1 MENALTHGIKIKDKI
16 GYALGDMGGLL
27 TFSLIGAFQNKFYT
41 DVLNIDPAKIVVLIL
56 VARIWDAIND
66 PLWGAFI
73 DSRKPT
79 KQGKFRPYIFWF
91 SIPLAVSAVLMF
103 TVIPNLSQAK
113 YLLFAYITYILYGMM
128 YTAVNIPYGSL
139 ASVITDDEK
148 ERSSL
153 SMWRS
158 IGAGVGGLPGTILLP
173 MIVYTTT
180 GTDASGAV
188 NKTLDGNKFAVGD
201 TVTCVYK
208 LTSPEKLENY
218 QAEIS
223 YDTKYL
229 SVKSA
234 YLDGSADSGGLLNYN
249 LNGKIKFNGSNIS
262 KGYNYTKEDNF
273 VVVNYEIK
281 ATGSTTPTFT
291 WIVATGVSGK
301 AYVKD
306 NKATGGL
313 KIAKEYM

>member
-1 MENALTHGIKIKDKI
+1 MHNGKAKKSKQILTIAL
-16 GYALGDMGGLL
+16 A
-27 TFSLIGAFQNKFYT
+27 SLIVLSATSAAVMSGCGENSESTNETKTVTETELVTVVVDETYAT
-41 DVLNIDPAKIVVLIL
+41 DAKG
-56 VARIWDAIND
+56 N
-66 PLWGAFI
+66 
-73 DSRKPT
+73 T
-79 KQGKFRPYIFWF
+79 
-91 SIPLAVSAVLMF
+91 VSAESKGSD
-103 TVIPNLSQAK
+103 TSSNGNGNSKNNESSSSQK
-113 YLLFAYITYILYGMM
+113 T
-128 YTAVNIPYGSL
+128 NNSGSS
-139 ASVITDDEK
+139 AGSSAGGNNSNNSSSSKSNSSNNNNNNYNNSNSSGNNSSSSNKTNKPSSNTHKPVTD
-148 ERSSL
+148 SN
-153 SMWRS
+153 
-158 IGAGVGGLPGTILLP
+158 VC
-173 MIVYTTT
+173 
-180 GTDASGAV
+180 
-188 NKTLDGNKFAVGD
+188 TLDGNKFAVGD

-281 ATGSTTPTFT
+281 ATGSTTPSFK

-313 KIAKEYM
+313 KITKEYM

>member
-1 MENALTHGIKIKDKI
+1 MHNGKAKKSKQILTIAL
-16 GYALGDMGGLL
+16 A
-27 TFSLIGAFQNKFYT
+27 SLI
-41 DVLNIDPAKIVVLIL
+41 VLSAASAAVMSGCGESSESTNETKTVTETELVTVV
-56 VARIWDAIND
+56 VDE
-66 PLWGAFI
+66 
-73 DSRKPT
+73 
-79 KQGKFRPYIFWF
+79 
-91 SIPLAVSAVLMF
+91 
-103 TVIPNLSQAK
+103 
-113 YLLFAYITYILYGMM
+113 TY
-128 YTAVNIPYGSL
+128 A
-139 ASVITDDEK
+139 
-148 ERSSL
+148 
-153 SMWRS
+153 
-158 IGAGVGGLPGTILLP
+158 
-173 MIVYTTT
+173 
-180 GTDASGAV
+180 TDAKGNTIPAENKGSDTSSNGNANNQNNESSSSQKTNNSSSSANSSSGGNNSNNSASSNSNSGNNNNSNSSGNNSSSSSKTNTPSSNTHKPV
-188 NKTLDGNKFAVGD
+188 TDSNACTLDGNKFAVGD

>member
-1 MENALTHGIKIKDKI
+1 MHNGKGKKSKQILTIAL
-16 GYALGDMGGLL
+16 A
-27 TFSLIGAFQNKFYT
+27 SLIVLSAASSAGMSGCGESAESTNETKTVTETELVTVVVDETYAT
-41 DVLNIDPAKIVVLIL
+41 DAKG
-56 VARIWDAIND
+56 N
-66 PLWGAFI
+66 
-73 DSRKPT
+73 T
-79 KQGKFRPYIFWF
+79 
-91 SIPLAVSAVLMF
+91 VSAESKGSD
-103 TVIPNLSQAK
+103 TSSNGNANSQNNESSSQKTNNSSSSANSSSGGNNSNNSASSK
-113 YLLFAYITYILYGMM
+113 NNNSNNNNNNNNNSNSSGNNSSSSSKTN
-128 YTAVNIPYGSL
+128 TPSSNTHKPVTGSN
-139 ASVITDDEK
+139 SC
-148 ERSSL
+148 
-153 SMWRS
+153 
-158 IGAGVGGLPGTILLP
+158 
-173 MIVYTTT
+173 
-180 GTDASGAV
+180 
-188 NKTLDGNKFAVGD
+188 TLDGNKFAVGD

>member
-1 MENALTHGIKIKDKI
+1 MHNGKAKKTKQILTIAL
-16 GYALGDMGGLL
+16 A
-27 TFSLIGAFQNKFYT
+27 SLIVLSATSAAVMSGCGENSESTNETKTVTETELVTVVVDETYAT
-41 DVLNIDPAKIVVLIL
+41 DAKG
-56 VARIWDAIND
+56 N
-66 PLWGAFI
+66 
-73 DSRKPT
+73 T
-79 KQGKFRPYIFWF
+79 
-91 SIPLAVSAVLMF
+91 VSAESKGSD
-103 TVIPNLSQAK
+103 TSSNGNSNSQNNESSSSQK
-113 YLLFAYITYILYGMM
+113 T
-128 YTAVNIPYGSL
+128 NNSGSS
-139 ASVITDDEK
+139 AGSSAGGNNSKNSSSSNSNSGNNNNNNNNSNSSGNNSSSSSKTNKPSSNTHKPVTD
-148 ERSSL
+148 SN
-153 SMWRS
+153 
-158 IGAGVGGLPGTILLP
+158 VC
-173 MIVYTTT
+173 
-180 GTDASGAV
+180 
-188 NKTLDGNKFAVGD
+188 TLDGNKFAIGD

-281 ATGSTTPTFT
+281 ATGSTTPSFN

-313 KIAKEYM
+313 KITKEYM

>member
-1 MENALTHGIKIKDKI
+1 M
-16 GYALGDMGGLL
+16 
-27 TFSLIGAFQNKFYT
+27 
-41 DVLNIDPAKIVVLIL
+41 
-56 VARIWDAIND
+56 
-66 PLWGAFI
+66 
-73 DSRKPT
+73 
-79 KQGKFRPYIFWF
+79 
-91 SIPLAVSAVLMF
+91 
-103 TVIPNLSQAK
+103 
-113 YLLFAYITYILYGMM
+113 
-128 YTAVNIPYGSL
+128 
-139 ASVITDDEK
+139 
-148 ERSSL
+148 
-153 SMWRS
+153 
-158 IGAGVGGLPGTILLP
+158 
-173 MIVYTTT
+173 
-180 GTDASGAV
+180 
-188 NKTLDGNKFAVGD
+188 
-201 TVTCVYK
+201 YK

-313 KIAKEYM
+313 KITKEYM

>member
-1 MENALTHGIKIKDKI
+1 MHNGKAKKSKQILTIAL
-16 GYALGDMGGLL
+16 A
-27 TFSLIGAFQNKFYT
+27 SLIVLSATSAAVMSGCGENSESTNETKAVTETELVTVVVDETYAT
-41 DVLNIDPAKIVVLIL
+41 DAKG
-56 VARIWDAIND
+56 N
-66 PLWGAFI
+66 
-73 DSRKPT
+73 T
-79 KQGKFRPYIFWF
+79 
-91 SIPLAVSAVLMF
+91 VSAESKGSD
-103 TVIPNLSQAK
+103 TSSNGNGNSKNNESSSSQK
-113 YLLFAYITYILYGMM
+113 T
-128 YTAVNIPYGSL
+128 NNSGSS
-139 ASVITDDEK
+139 AGSSAGGNNSNNSSSSKSNSSNNNNNNYNNSNSSGNNSSSSNKTNKPSSNTHKPVTD
-148 ERSSL
+148 SN
-153 SMWRS
+153 
-158 IGAGVGGLPGTILLP
+158 VC
-173 MIVYTTT
+173 
-180 GTDASGAV
+180 
-188 NKTLDGNKFAVGD
+188 TLDGNKFAVGD

-281 ATGSTTPTFT
+281 ATGSTTPSFK

-313 KIAKEYM
+313 KITKEYM

>member
-1 MENALTHGIKIKDKI
+1 MHNGKAKKSKHILTIAL
-16 GYALGDMGGLL
+16 A
-27 TFSLIGAFQNKFYT
+27 SLIVLSATSAAVMSGCGENSESTNETKTVSETQLVTVVVDETYATDSKGNTVPAENKGSDTSSNGNSQN
-41 DVLNIDPAKIVVLIL
+41 
-56 VARIWDAIND
+56 
-66 PLWGAFI
+66 
-73 DSRKPT
+73 
-79 KQGKFRPYIFWF
+79 
-91 SIPLAVSAVLMF
+91 SA
-103 TVIPNLSQAK
+103 NSSSQKTNNSGSSANSSAGGSNSNNS
-113 YLLFAYITYILYGMM
+113 AY
-128 YTAVNIPYGSL
+128 
-139 ASVITDDEK
+139 
-148 ERSSL
+148 SSNN
-153 SMWRS
+153 
-158 IGAGVGGLPGTILLP
+158 
-173 MIVYTTT
+173 
-180 GTDASGAV
+180 SGNNNNNNNSNSSGNNSSSNS
-188 NKTLDGNKFAVGD
+188 NKTNTPSSSTHKPVTDSNVCNLDGNKFAVGD

-234 YLDGSADSGGLLNYN
+234 YLDGPADSGGLLNYN

-262 KGYNYTKEDNF
+262 KGYNYTKADNF

-313 KIAKEYM
+313 KITKEYM

>member
-1 MENALTHGIKIKDKI
+1 MHNGKSKKSKQILTIAL
-16 GYALGDMGGLL
+16 A
-27 TFSLIGAFQNKFYT
+27 SLIVLSATSAAVMSGCGENSESTNETKTVTETELVTVVVDETYAT
-41 DVLNIDPAKIVVLIL
+41 DAKG
-56 VARIWDAIND
+56 N
-66 PLWGAFI
+66 
-73 DSRKPT
+73 T
-79 KQGKFRPYIFWF
+79 
-91 SIPLAVSAVLMF
+91 VSAESKGSD
-103 TVIPNLSQAK
+103 TSSNGNGNSQNNESSSSQK
-113 YLLFAYITYILYGMM
+113 T
-128 YTAVNIPYGSL
+128 NNSGSS
-139 ASVITDDEK
+139 ANSSAGGNNSNNSSSSKSNSSNNNNNNNSNSSGNNSSSSSKTNKPSSNTHKPVTD
-148 ERSSL
+148 SN
-153 SMWRS
+153 
-158 IGAGVGGLPGTILLP
+158 VC
-173 MIVYTTT
+173 
-180 GTDASGAV
+180 
-188 NKTLDGNKFAVGD
+188 TLDGNKFAVGD

-234 YLDGSADSGGLLNYN
+234 YLDGPADSGGLLNYN

>member
-1 MENALTHGIKIKDKI
+1 MHNGKGKKSKQILTIAL
-16 GYALGDMGGLL
+16 A
-27 TFSLIGAFQNKFYT
+27 SLI
-41 DVLNIDPAKIVVLIL
+41 VLSAASAAVMSGCGESSESTNETKTVTETELVTVV
-56 VARIWDAIND
+56 VDE
-66 PLWGAFI
+66 
-73 DSRKPT
+73 
-79 KQGKFRPYIFWF
+79 
-91 SIPLAVSAVLMF
+91 
-103 TVIPNLSQAK
+103 
-113 YLLFAYITYILYGMM
+113 TY
-128 YTAVNIPYGSL
+128 A
-139 ASVITDDEK
+139 
-148 ERSSL
+148 
-153 SMWRS
+153 
-158 IGAGVGGLPGTILLP
+158 
-173 MIVYTTT
+173 
-180 GTDASGAV
+180 TDAKGNTIPAENKGSDTSSNGNSQNSANSSSQKTNNSGSSANSSAGGSNSNNSASSNSNSGNNNNNNNSNSSGNNSSSSSKTNTPSSNTHKPV
-188 NKTLDGNKFAVGD
+188 TDSNACTLDGNKFAVGD

>member
-1 MENALTHGIKIKDKI
+1 MHNGKGKKSKQILTIAL
-16 GYALGDMGGLL
+16 A
-27 TFSLIGAFQNKFYT
+27 SLI
-41 DVLNIDPAKIVVLIL
+41 VLSAASAAVMSGCGESSESTNETKTVTETELVTVV
-56 VARIWDAIND
+56 VDE
-66 PLWGAFI
+66 
-73 DSRKPT
+73 
-79 KQGKFRPYIFWF
+79 
-91 SIPLAVSAVLMF
+91 
-103 TVIPNLSQAK
+103 
-113 YLLFAYITYILYGMM
+113 TY
-128 YTAVNIPYGSL
+128 A
-139 ASVITDDEK
+139 
-148 ERSSL
+148 
-153 SMWRS
+153 
-158 IGAGVGGLPGTILLP
+158 
-173 MIVYTTT
+173 
-180 GTDASGAV
+180 TDAKGNTIPAESKGSDTSSNGNANNQNNESSSSQKTNNSSSSANSSSGGNNSNNSASSKSNSGNNNNSNSSGNNSSSSSKTNTPSSNTHNPV
-188 NKTLDGNKFAVGD
+188 TDSNACTLDGNKFAVGD

>member
-1 MENALTHGIKIKDKI
+1 MHNGKGKKSKQILTIAL
-16 GYALGDMGGLL
+16 A
-27 TFSLIGAFQNKFYT
+27 SLIVLSAASSAVMSGCGESSESTNETKTVTETELVTVVVDETYAT
-41 DVLNIDPAKIVVLIL
+41 DAKG
-56 VARIWDAIND
+56 N
-66 PLWGAFI
+66 
-73 DSRKPT
+73 T
-79 KQGKFRPYIFWF
+79 
-91 SIPLAVSAVLMF
+91 VSAESKGSD
-103 TVIPNLSQAK
+103 TSSNGNANSQNNESSSSQKTNNSSSSANSS
-113 YLLFAYITYILYGMM
+113 A
-128 YTAVNIPYGSL
+128 GSSNSNNS
-139 ASVITDDEK
+139 ASSKTNN
-148 ERSSL
+148 SS
-153 SMWRS
+153 SS
-158 IGAGVGGLPGTILLP
+158 SKTNTPSSNTHKPV
-173 MIVYTTT
+173 T
-180 GTDASGAV
+180 GS
-188 NKTLDGNKFAVGD
+188 NSCTLDGNKFAVGD

>member
-1 MENALTHGIKIKDKI
+1 MHNGKGKKSKQILTIAL
-16 GYALGDMGGLL
+16 A
-27 TFSLIGAFQNKFYT
+27 SLIVLSAASAAVMSGCGESSESTNETKTVTETELVTVVVDETYAT
-41 DVLNIDPAKIVVLIL
+41 DAKG
-56 VARIWDAIND
+56 N
-66 PLWGAFI
+66 
-73 DSRKPT
+73 T
-79 KQGKFRPYIFWF
+79 
-91 SIPLAVSAVLMF
+91 VSAESKGSD
-103 TVIPNLSQAK
+103 TSSNGNANNQNNESSSSQKTNNSSSSANSS
-113 YLLFAYITYILYGMM
+113 A
-128 YTAVNIPYGSL
+128 GSSNSNNS
-139 ASVITDDEK
+139 ASSK
-148 ERSSL
+148 SNSGNNNNNNNSNSSGNN
-153 SMWRS
+153 SS
-158 IGAGVGGLPGTILLP
+158 
-173 MIVYTTT
+173 
-180 GTDASGAV
+180 SSS
-188 NKTLDGNKFAVGD
+188 NKTNTPSSNTHKPVTDSNVCNLDGNKFAVGD

>member
-1 MENALTHGIKIKDKI
+1 MHNGKGKKSKQILTIAL
-16 GYALGDMGGLL
+16 A
-27 TFSLIGAFQNKFYT
+27 SLI
-41 DVLNIDPAKIVVLIL
+41 VLSAASAAVMSGCGESSESTNETKTVTETELVTVV
-56 VARIWDAIND
+56 VDE
-66 PLWGAFI
+66 
-73 DSRKPT
+73 
-79 KQGKFRPYIFWF
+79 
-91 SIPLAVSAVLMF
+91 
-103 TVIPNLSQAK
+103 
-113 YLLFAYITYILYGMM
+113 TY
-128 YTAVNIPYGSL
+128 A
-139 ASVITDDEK
+139 
-148 ERSSL
+148 
-153 SMWRS
+153 
-158 IGAGVGGLPGTILLP
+158 
-173 MIVYTTT
+173 
-180 GTDASGAV
+180 TDAKGNTVPAENKGSDTSSNGNSQNSANSSSQKTNNSSSSANSSAGSSNSNNSASSNSNSGNNNNNNNSNSSGNNSSSSSKTNTPSSNTHKPV
-188 NKTLDGNKFAVGD
+188 TGSNSCTLDGNKFAVGD

-262 KGYNYTKEDNF
+262 KGYNYIKEDNF

-281 ATGSTTPTFT
+281 STGSTTPTFT

>member
-1 MENALTHGIKIKDKI
+1 MHNGKGNKSKHILTIAL
-16 GYALGDMGGLL
+16 A
-27 TFSLIGAFQNKFYT
+27 SLIVLTATSAAVMSGCGESSESTNETKTVTETELVTVVVDETYATDAKGNTVPAENKGSDTSSNGNSQN
-41 DVLNIDPAKIVVLIL
+41 
-56 VARIWDAIND
+56 
-66 PLWGAFI
+66 
-73 DSRKPT
+73 
-79 KQGKFRPYIFWF
+79 
-91 SIPLAVSAVLMF
+91 SA
-103 TVIPNLSQAK
+103 N
-113 YLLFAYITYILYGMM
+113 
-128 YTAVNIPYGSL
+128 
-139 ASVITDDEK
+139 
-148 ERSSL
+148 SSL
-153 SMWRS
+153 QKTNNSGS
-158 IGAGVGGLPGTILLP
+158 SANSSAGGSNSNNSASSNNSNSGNGNNSNNSNSSGNNSSSSSKTNTPSSNTHKPV
-173 MIVYTTT
+173 
-180 GTDASGAV
+180 TDSNAC
-188 NKTLDGNKFAVGD
+188 TLDGNKFAVGD

-234 YLDGSADSGGLLNYN
+234 YLDGPAESGGLLNYN

-281 ATGSTTPTFT
+281 ASGSTTPSFN
-291 WIVATGVSGK
+291 WIVATGVSEK

-313 KIAKEYM
+313 KITKEYM

>member
-1 MENALTHGIKIKDKI
+1 MHNGKAKKSKQILTIAL
-16 GYALGDMGGLL
+16 A
-27 TFSLIGAFQNKFYT
+27 SLI
-41 DVLNIDPAKIVVLIL
+41 VLSAASAAVMSGCGESSESTNETKTVTETELVTVV
-56 VARIWDAIND
+56 VDE
-66 PLWGAFI
+66 
-73 DSRKPT
+73 
-79 KQGKFRPYIFWF
+79 
-91 SIPLAVSAVLMF
+91 
-103 TVIPNLSQAK
+103 
-113 YLLFAYITYILYGMM
+113 TY
-128 YTAVNIPYGSL
+128 A
-139 ASVITDDEK
+139 
-148 ERSSL
+148 
-153 SMWRS
+153 
-158 IGAGVGGLPGTILLP
+158 
-173 MIVYTTT
+173 
-180 GTDASGAV
+180 TDAKGNTIPAESKGSDTSSNGNGNNQNNESSSSQKTNNSSSSANSSSGGNNSNNTASSNSNSGNNNNSNSSGNNSSSSSKTNTPSSNTHKPV
-188 NKTLDGNKFAVGD
+188 TDSNACTLDGNKFAVGD

>member
-1 MENALTHGIKIKDKI
+1 MHNGKAKKSKQILTIAL
-16 GYALGDMGGLL
+16 A
-27 TFSLIGAFQNKFYT
+27 SLIVLSATSAAVMSGCGESSESTNETKTVTETELVTVVVDETYATDAKGNTVPAENKGSDTSSNGNSQN
-41 DVLNIDPAKIVVLIL
+41 
-56 VARIWDAIND
+56 
-66 PLWGAFI
+66 
-73 DSRKPT
+73 
-79 KQGKFRPYIFWF
+79 
-91 SIPLAVSAVLMF
+91 SA
-103 TVIPNLSQAK
+103 N
-113 YLLFAYITYILYGMM
+113 
-128 YTAVNIPYGSL
+128 
-139 ASVITDDEK
+139 
-148 ERSSL
+148 SSL
-153 SMWRS
+153 QKTNNSGS
-158 IGAGVGGLPGTILLP
+158 SANSSAGGSNSNNSASSNNSNSGNGNNSNNSNSSGNNSSSSSKTNTPSSNTHKPV
-173 MIVYTTT
+173 
-180 GTDASGAV
+180 TDSNAC
-188 NKTLDGNKFAVGD
+188 TLDGNKFAVGD

-234 YLDGSADSGGLLNYN
+234 YLDGPAESGGLLNYN

-291 WIVATGVSGK
+291 WIVATGVSEK

-313 KIAKEYM
+313 KITKEYM